1 MSTDI
6 TPNGP
11 DEPTGSA
18 APAGSADPWA
28 APGASAGDAA
38 PGDPSADPWSVPGE
52 ADDAASVEERK
63 RDHKRFWQIGTAV
76 MVTLLLGSATAV
88 AVTLPDRTDV
98 PGLATPNDGRYA
110 FPELTLPPLPAGAS
124 APSDYKI
131 KTHAAD
137 LRGLLLPMPKGAVGT
152 GPSAAPSASPSA
164 SASASASPDASGAA
178 SPSATASLPPVVG
191 RWVPCDQD
199 MMLAKDDKYARY
211 LVIDACRGA
220 AAESW
225 TAKDGTHAELRLIRF
240 GSQDEASHFCSNV
253 NLMPATKDIEATRVD
268 ISAKAYTVRSGQVN
282 ARISDAKAGDV
293 PTGRVGWIQYGD
305 VVGLIQLTNPNGVP
319 DQAFRQMLMLQS
331 AMLD

>member
-11 DEPTGSA
+11 DEPTEPA
-18 APAGSADPWA
+18 APADPWA
-28 APGASAGDAA
+28 IPGASAGDAA
-38 PGDPSADPWSVPGE
+38 PGGLSADPWSVPGQ
-52 ADDAASVEERK
+52 ADDAASAEERK
-63 RDHKRFWQIGTAV
+63 RDHKRFWQIATAV
-76 MVTLLLGSATAV
+76 VVTVLLGSATAV

-98 PGLATPNDGRYA
+98 PGLATPNDGRYV

-152 GPSAAPSASPSA
+152 GPSVAPAASPSPSA
-164 SASASASPDASGAA
+164 SASASPSASESA
-178 SPSATASLPPVVG
+178 SPSAAASLPPVVG

-199 MMLAKDDKYARY
+199 MMLAKDDKYAHF
-211 LVIDACRGA
+211 LVVDACRGA

-240 GSQDEASHFCSNV
+240 GSQDEANHFCSNV
-253 NLMPATKDIEATRVD
+253 NQMPATKDIEALHVD
-268 ISAKAYTVRSGQVN
+268 ISAKAYSVRSGQVSV
-282 ARISDAKAGDV
+282 RISDAKAGGV